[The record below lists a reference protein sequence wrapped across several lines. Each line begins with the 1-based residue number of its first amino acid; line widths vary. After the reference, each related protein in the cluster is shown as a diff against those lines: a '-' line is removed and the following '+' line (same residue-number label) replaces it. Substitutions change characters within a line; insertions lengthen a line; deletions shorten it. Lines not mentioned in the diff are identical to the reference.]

1 MKQSKTALS
10 ESQRV
15 STRSSGLHTPCVRT
29 LEEAVDGFMKI
40 KYQKEGVR
48 KQAGHHCGT
57 LLLVPRILTQPV
69 SSLDQN
75 PECQQKNKLKLRE
88 GKHLSQVAQP
98 KTILGLSDPKAQ
110 SFFPLQC
117 CLTLLRTVP
126 SQERG
131 IDSAGISRHEVVPY
145 QKHPETLLMA
155 ICFSSYTQYTLP
167 SRLPIHFLAS

>member
-1 MKQSKTALS
+1 MQNVLLAPQGGSASKKKMELS
-10 ESQRV
+10 RWKRLS
-15 STRSSGLHTPCVRT
+15 
-29 LEEAVDGFMKI
+29 
-40 KYQKEGVR
+40 R
-48 KQAGHHCGT
+48 K
-57 LLLVPRILTQPV
+57 LNLKVILTQPV

-117 CLTLLRTVP
+117 CLTVLRTVP

-145 QKHPETLLMA
+145 QKHPETFLMA
-155 ICFSSYTQYTLP
+155 ICFSSYTQDTLP